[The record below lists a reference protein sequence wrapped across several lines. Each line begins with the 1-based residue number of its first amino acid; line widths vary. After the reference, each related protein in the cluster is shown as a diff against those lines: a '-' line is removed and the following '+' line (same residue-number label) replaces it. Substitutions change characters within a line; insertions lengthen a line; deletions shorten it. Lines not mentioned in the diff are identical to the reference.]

1 MLKRISECR
10 KFVLQH
16 SILVSYNHLKWI
28 MYVSTNKKL
37 CVASMLRLHFLRKAS
52 KRLAF
57 IINHNIFQSLHR
69 KIWKYL
75 ILIIFSST
83 VKFTDV
89 STLIHFCNVFL
100 KSLMKRYVIPNL
112 MWRHRCF
119 IILVLLLHYH
129 DGWAT
134 TIWH

>member
-1 MLKRISECR
+1 MW
-10 KFVLQH
+10 VLIGSSVLPNRNTQN
-16 SILVSYNHLKWI
+16 ILILMIFPSSWIQNRVFSGLWCSQASYLY
-28 MYVSTNKKL
+28 M
-37 CVASMLRLHFLRKAS
+37 AG
-52 KRLAF
+52 KRLVF

-69 KIWKYL
+69 KIKEL
-75 ILIIFSST
+75 ILMIFSST

-89 STLIHFCNVFL
+89 STLIHFYNVFL

>member
-28 MYVSTNKKL
+28 MYVSTKEVIL
-37 CVASMLRLHFLRKAS
+37 YIAVGVRAG

-57 IINHNIFQSLHR
+57 IHNIFFNHNIFQSLHR
-69 KIWKYL
+69 KIWKNL

-112 MWRHRCF
+112 TWRHRCF

>member
-1 MLKRISECR
+1 MW
-10 KFVLQH
+10 VLIGSSVLPQC
-16 SILVSYNHLKWI
+16 SVLFPSSWIQNRVFSGLWCSQASYLY
-28 MYVSTNKKL
+28 M
-37 CVASMLRLHFLRKAS
+37 AG
-52 KRLAF
+52 KRLVF

-69 KIWKYL
+69 KIWKNL

-89 STLIHFCNVFL
+89 LTLIHFCNVFL

-112 MWRHRCF
+112 TWRHRCF